1 MKHIGPEDPFNK
13 KNTHHF
19 LKAKLLEIAKWVKDP
34 WNGLQMIPPTAP
46 DWFESISGV
55 LDPFRGL

>member
-46 DWFESISGV
+46 D
-55 LDPFRGL
+55 